1 MRSLASTAR
10 RAPSRP
16 LVIQPVHGG
25 YDSAR
30 AAWNLAADLRPAGVV
45 HARSAAEV
53 RDAVAFARDLGLRV
67 APQTTGHLATAL
79 PPLDDA
85 LLVKTDLGREVQV
98 DPAALR
104 ARVCAGAEWEDV
116 VVAAAEHGLAVMH
129 GSSPNVGVV
138 GYLLGGGLSF
148 YARRHG
154 LASDHVLAIELVTSD
169 GVLRRVDRDH
179 DPDLFWALRG
189 GGGNFGVVTAI
200 EVGLLPY
207 AEVFSG
213 TTFWPAA
220 EAGAVLQAWSA
231 WTETVPDT
239 VTTSARILRLP
250 PLPEIPEFLRGGPVL
265 AIDGVVVPECD
276 DPQGLLAP
284 WRSVGDRLADT
295 WAAGPA
301 QQVLRM
307 HGDPE
312 PPMPGLS
319 GHALLGALDEAGIDA
334 FLGAVG
340 EDAGSSLVV
349 AELRQLGGALAAP
362 RPGAGAR
369 AHLDGAFLL
378 FGVGVPM
385 PPGAGAHVA
394 ADLASLQDAM
404 APYDTGRVYLNYHE
418 RGGSARTSF
427 SPEAYALLADV
438 RAAYDPAELFVA
450 SHRIAPSRVG

>member
-1 MRSLASTAR
+1 
-10 RAPSRP
+10 
-16 LVIQPVHGG
+16 
-25 YDSAR
+25 
-30 AAWNLAADLRPAGVV
+30 
-45 HARSAAEV
+45 
-53 RDAVAFARDLGLRV
+53 
-67 APQTTGHLATAL
+67 
-79 PPLDDA
+79 
-85 LLVKTDLGREVQV
+85 
-98 DPAALR
+98 
-104 ARVCAGAEWEDV
+104 
-116 VVAAAEHGLAVMH
+116 MH

-250 PLPEIPEFLRGGPVL
+250 PLPEIPEFLRAAPCWPSTASWSPSATTRRGCSRRGAPSATASPTPGPP
-265 AIDGVVVPECD
+265 AR
-276 DPQGLLAP
+276 
-284 WRSVGDRLADT
+284 RSRSCGCTATPSPRC
-295 WAAGPA
+295 
-301 QQVLRM
+301 
-307 HGDPE
+307 
-312 PPMPGLS
+312 PGLS

-362 RPGAGAR
+362 RPGGGAL
-369 AHLDGAFLL
+369 AHLDAAFAL
-378 FGVGVPM
+378 FGVGVSM
-385 PPGAGAHVA
+385 PPQAGARVA
-394 ADLASLQDAM
+394 ADLALLQEAM

>member
-30 AAWNLAADLRPAGVV
+30 AAWNLTADLRPAGVV
-45 HARSAAEV
+45 DARSAGEV

-67 APQTTGHLATAL
+67 APLATGHLATAL

-85 LLVKTDLGREVQV
+85 LLVRTDLGREVQI
-98 DPAALR
+98 DPAGLR
-104 ARVCAGAEWEDV
+104 ARVSAGAEWEDV
-116 VVAAAEHGLAVMH
+116 VEAAAQHGLAAMH

-154 LASDHVLAIELVTSD
+154 LASDHVLAVELVTAD
-169 GVLRRVDRDH
+169 GVLRRVDRDNE
-179 DPDLFWALRG
+179 PDLFWALRG

-213 TTFWPAA
+213 ATFWPAA
-220 EAGAVLQAWSA
+220 QAAEVLQAWRA

-265 AIDGVVVPECD
+265 AIDGVVAPECD
-276 DPQGLLAP
+276 DPEALLAA
-284 WRSVGDRLADT
+284 WRSIGRPLADT
-295 WAAGPA
+295 WAAGPPE
-301 QQVLRM
+301 QVLRM

-319 GHALLGALDEAGIDA
+319 GHALLGALDEAGIER
-334 FLGAVG
+334 FLGAAG
-340 EDAGSSLVV
+340 EDSGCSLVV

-362 RPGAGAR
+362 RPGAGAG

-378 FGVGVPM
+378 FGVGVPV
-385 PPGAGAHVA
+385 PPEAGAHVA

-427 SPEAYALLADV
+427 TPETYARLAEV

-450 SHRIAPSRVG
+450 SHRIAPAREG